1 MSNNNKGASSLASV
15 IQRRMAV
22 VSKGT
27 SSVSVEMGE
36 IVQGNKLK
44 LYSIPGAI
52 LDRSDYSV
60 CECVTIRNEYYQS
73 CSNPDCE
80 LSGSSHPNRE
90 LSTGDKVLIVWT
102 FDGEPVVIDK
112 IV

>member
-1 MSNNNKGASSLASV
+1 MSKGVSELASV
-15 IQRRMAV
+15 LQRRMSN
-22 VSKGT
+22 VSKKSAGHGVT
-27 SSVSVEMGE
+27 VEMGE

-52 LDRSDYSV
+52 LGSGDYSV
-60 CECVTIRNEYYQS
+60 CEGIYKRNELK
-73 CSNPDCE
+73 CE
-80 LSGSSHPNRE
+80 ENTRDYKLK
-90 LSTGDKVLIVWT
+90 TGDKVLVVWT